1 MSRVYPARGSIRV
14 FQMPIHVIGPNG
26 PDYYRV
32 MGLDGDVPVGTEW
45 DVPRGMVTFS
55 DAASDETSTSG
66 APK

>member
-1 MSRVYPARGSIRV
+1 
-14 FQMPIHVIGPNG
+14 MPIHVIGPNG